1 MEKRT
6 FKLKKD
12 SPFIELVKLLKI
24 EGIAGTGGEGKAQ
37 IEEGNVAVNGQEEF
51 RIRRKLYV
59 GDIVQTGPIEIEI
72 VS

>member
-24 EGIAGTGGEGKAQ
+24 EGISETGGHGKNQ
-37 IEEGNVAVNGQEEF
+37 IEEGLIQVNDTEEF
-51 RIRRKLYV
+51 RVRRKLYA
-59 GDIVQTGPIEIEI
+59 GDIVKTDTVQIEI

>member
-24 EGIAGTGGEGKAQ
+24 EGIAGTGGEGKVQ
-37 IEEGNVAVNGQEEF
+37 IEEGTVSVNGQEEF
-51 RIRRKLYV
+51 RIRRKLYA
-59 GDIVQTGPIEIEI
+59 GDIVQTGPVEIEI